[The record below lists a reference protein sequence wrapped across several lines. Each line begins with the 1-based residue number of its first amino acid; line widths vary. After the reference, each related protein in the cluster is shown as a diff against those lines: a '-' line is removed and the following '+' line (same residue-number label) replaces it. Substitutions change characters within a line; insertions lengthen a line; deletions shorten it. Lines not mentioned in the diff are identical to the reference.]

1 MTEKLTDEEK
11 SNLLNSFR
19 AKFIKKTILPEIM
32 KTEKSSSK
40 SFGITLASYSH
51 PKITKEVKEKIE
63 KFKKISESIEL
74 KILPEE
80 DYVDETTFK
89 IKYKT
94 ELNKEQYTAVRTTEG
109 SLLVIAGAGSGKTR
123 TIIYRLAYLI
133 EKGIEPN
140 KILLL
145 TFTRKAS
152 NEMLERANTLLKNNK
167 CNSVMG
173 GTFHSFSNY
182 ILRKYYKILNIMPNF
197 TIVDTSDSED
207 IIDLIRQE
215 MKFDKK
221 DKAFPKKSR
230 IQTIISRARNLDTS
244 IDNVI
249 KTEYKG
255 LSDFIEEI
263 RIIEQAFYEY
273 KKANNILDYDDL
285 MEFLRNSLR
294 DNEDFRTKVQ
304 NNFEYIM
311 VDEFQD
317 TNSIQKDIID
327 LIAMKTKNLMV
338 VGDDS
343 QSIYGFRGANV
354 ENILIFPETYPD
366 CKVIKI
372 EQNYRSTQNVLDL
385 TNNIVRSSVIG
396 YKKELFSDKTSNI
409 KPIVKKFFSQQDEAK
424 FIVDQILAYR
434 EKNIPLNEIA
444 VLYRS
449 SFQSNYVQA
458 ELTKRNI
465 PYVVY
470 GGIKFTERRHVKDII
485 SYLRVIFNPYDSV
498 SWNRILK
505 IVPSVG
511 NATASKI
518 INEIQEKN
526 GVFELDSF
534 KGKKFYPELIKL
546 KDAIDQAKDD
556 FITISKKVEIL
567 KSYYAEILKKLE
579 DDYAERLLDVD
590 VIYSL
595 SANYEKLEKFL
606 SDFALDPPSTKFQD
620 KTTPLTDETE
630 EKSVVLSTIH
640 SAKGLEWNT
649 VFVTHLLD
657 GLLPSSSSL
666 YKIENVEEE
675 RRLFYVACTRA
686 KENLFLTMP
695 SSVSLWDAFLTLPS
709 RFIIELEKH
718 RYILEL

>member
-19 AKFIKKTILPEIM
+19 DKFIKKTILPEIM

-51 PKITKEVKEKIE
+51 PKVTKEVKEKIE

-80 DYVDETTFK
+80 DYVDETIFK

-182 ILRKYYKILNIMPNF
+182 ILRKYYKLLNIMPNF

-207 IIDLIRQE
+207 VIDLIRQE

-249 KTEYKG
+249 KTEYKA

-304 NNFEYIM
+304 NNFDYIM

-327 LIAMKTKNLMV
+327 LIAMKTKNIMV

-354 ENILIFPETYPD
+354 ENILVFPETYPD

-372 EQNYRSTQNVLDL
+372 EQNYRSTQNVLDF
-385 TNNIVRSSVIG
+385 TNNIVRSAVIG
-396 YKKELFSDKTSNI
+396 YKKELFSDKTSTI
-409 KPIVKKFFSQQDEAK
+409 KPLVKKFFSQQDEAK
-424 FIVDQILAYR
+424 FIVDNILSYR
-434 EKNIPLNEIA
+434 EKNVPLNEIA

-511 NATASKI
+511 NSTASKI

-526 GVFELDSF
+526 GAFELDSF
-534 KGKKFYPELIKL
+534 KGKKFYPELLKL

-606 SDFALDPPSTKFQD
+606 SDFALDPPLTKFQD

-695 SSVSLWDAFLTLPS
+695 SSVSLWDAFLTMPS

>member
-11 SNLLNSFR
+11 TNLLNSFR
-19 AKFIKKTILPEIM
+19 EKFLKKSPLTEIM
-32 KTEKSSSK
+32 KNEKSSSK

-51 PKITKEVKEKIE
+51 PKITKEIKEKIE

-133 EKGIEPN
+133 EKGVEPN

-327 LIAMKTKNLMV
+327 LIAMKTKNIMV

-354 ENILIFPETYPD
+354 ENILVFPETYPD

-396 YKKELFSDKTSNI
+396 YKKELFSDKTSTI

-526 GVFELDSF
+526 GIFELDSF

-567 KSYYAEILKKLE
+567 KTYYAEILKKLE

-595 SANYEKLEKFL
+595 ATNYEKLEKFL

-709 RFIIELEKH
+709 RFIIELDKH